1 MKVETVMQGVLAGGL
16 TLSLFVAGHLI
27 EALREVSKATSDL
40 SSQTTINLAQVSQK
54 IGEVGI
60 NLAVI
65 TEKVLEHERKITD
78 SQDRLRHLENR
89 NRGHP

>member
-1 MKVETVMQGVLAGGL
+1 MKVETVIQGILAGGL
-16 TLSLFVAGHLI
+16 TLTLFVASEMITSLK
-27 EALREVSKATSDL
+27 EVSKATNDL
-40 SSQTTINLAQVSQK
+40 AAQTTENLEKVSTK
-54 IGEVGI
+54 IGEIGI

-89 NRGHP
+89 NRGRP